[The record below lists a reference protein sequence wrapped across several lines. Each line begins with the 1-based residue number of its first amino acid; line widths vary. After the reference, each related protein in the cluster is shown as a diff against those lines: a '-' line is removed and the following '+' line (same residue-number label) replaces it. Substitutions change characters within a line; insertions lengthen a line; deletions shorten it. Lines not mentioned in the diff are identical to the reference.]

1 MSRGPGKL
9 QRWLRSVIYQHGR
22 PMTFEDIRAVIRQ
35 EIAAEPD
42 ADQRSSLEYRV
53 GRPAFQR
60 SLRRALHSLVRSGEL
75 MALGDGG
82 RSDPYRYFFHPV
94 VIYLMH
100 DQALQDAFDADPGAK
115 EAERR
120 EAAKLAEGIA
130 RASA

>member
-53 GRPAFQR
+53 GRPAF
-60 SLRRALHSLVRSGEL
+60 
-75 MALGDGG
+75 
-82 RSDPYRYFFHPV
+82 
-94 VIYLMH
+94 
-100 DQALQDAFDADPGAK
+100 
-115 EAERR
+115 
-120 EAAKLAEGIA
+120 
-130 RASA
+130 